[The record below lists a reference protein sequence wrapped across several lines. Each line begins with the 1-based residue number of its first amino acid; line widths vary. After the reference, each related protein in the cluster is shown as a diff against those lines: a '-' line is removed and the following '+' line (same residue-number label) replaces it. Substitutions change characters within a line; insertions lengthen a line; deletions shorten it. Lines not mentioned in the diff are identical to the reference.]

1 LNNFVSLNKNLY
13 KTPWYIIMNKTIS
26 SNMAKIRSVFEAHKI
41 EKAYLFGSVITDK
54 FNKDSDIDFLV
65 KFKEGLKPLEKG
77 ELWWDLH
84 DTLRDL
90 FKREIDYDE
99 IHLAIKYLAEQ
110 KSYFSANIFIKLTK
124 NIKYQVSKKRTK
136 AGYNDI
142 TKREQDVLEL
152 ICKGLSNFEISEKLF
167 ISERTVEKHKAN
179 LYAKTNTE
187 NALKLALF
195 AFQNDL
201 VEM

>member
-1 LNNFVSLNKNLY
+1 
-13 KTPWYIIMNKTIS
+13 MNKTIS

-90 FKREIDYDE
+90 FKREIDIVTE
-99 IHLAIKYLAEQ
+99 NSLNNP
-110 KSYFSANIFIKLTK
+110 YFIQELE
-124 NIKYQVSKKRTK
+124 RTK
-136 AGYNDI
+136 H
-142 TKREQDVLEL
+142 L
-152 ICKGLSNFEISEKLF
+152 IYG
-167 ISERTVEKHKAN
+167 
-179 LYAKTNTE
+179 
-187 NALKLALF
+187 
-195 AFQNDL
+195 
-201 VEM
+201 